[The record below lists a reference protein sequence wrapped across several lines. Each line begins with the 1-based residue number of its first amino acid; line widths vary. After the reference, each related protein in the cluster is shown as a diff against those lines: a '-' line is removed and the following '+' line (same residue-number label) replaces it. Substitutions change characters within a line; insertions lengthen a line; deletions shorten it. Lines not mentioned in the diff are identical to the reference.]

1 MDSGA
6 VDVFNGDTF
15 SFLYSVEE
23 IHLKKIRVVEFTHD
37 ELQLLVGSDDK
48 TLSLH
53 ALLDDSSSAVR
64 KYSYHTD
71 FVLAASFDYGT
82 DSSMFASAS
91 SDQKVILWDTNSGNA
106 IQVFQGCFKEQVI
119 TSVYFSNNGNYLLSG
134 TANGQLVIHR
144 ISERFEEPEL
154 IEEAVDSGAED
165 LAINEE
171 FNDAVPDLSDSDSED
186 NPNEEANG
194 YHQTPIS
201 PAEQT
206 NADETNELG
215 TPLEEESRSVPEGVP
230 TQREGPHTPD
240 EEPTEDQSPFEE
252 YAPKTP
258 QTPVEGYPDEFS
270 SSQQNLESAASPDP
284 VDEPMEEDHV
294 GTTPKDE

>member
-1 MDSGA
+1 MDTGA
-6 VDVFNGDTF
+6 VDVFNAENF
-15 SFLYSVEE
+15 SFLYSVED
-23 IHLKKIRVVEFTHD
+23 IHCKRIRVVEFTHD

-53 ALLDDSSSAVR
+53 ALLDDSSSVVR
-64 KYSYHTD
+64 KYSYHTG

-82 DSSMFASAS
+82 ESSMFASAS
-91 SDQKVILWDTNSGNA
+91 ADQKVILWDTNSGNA
-106 IQVFQGCFKEQVI
+106 IQVFQNCFKEQVI

-171 FNDAVPDLSDSDSED
+171 VNDAVPELSESDSDD
-186 NPNEEANG
+186 NAKEEVNG

-201 PAEQT
+201 PIEQM
-206 NADETNELG
+206 NIDGNNEIR
-215 TPLEEESRSVPEGVP
+215 TPPEEES
-230 TQREGPHTPD
+230 TAQREGPHTPE
-240 EEPTEDQSPFEE
+240 EEPTDQSLFDE

-258 QTPVEGYPDEFS
+258 QTPVEGYPDELS
-270 SSQQNLESAASPDP
+270 SSQLNLESAASPDP
-284 VDEPMEEDHV
+284 VDEPMEEDHT
-294 GTTPKDE
+294 GTTPKDD